1 MKRKFTAG
9 PWAVNPFVAQ
19 VDAFGS
25 DGRPLAVCQLLWP
38 TDERSEAETEANG
51 HLIAAAPD
59 LYDALKACVGLIEGA
74 IASKRPD
81 ADDVE
86 LVPGGSYM
94 LSDARAAIAK
104 AEGLHS

>member
-1 MKRKFTAG
+1 MERKFTAG

-25 DGRPLAVCQLLWP
+25 DGPLAVCQLLWP

-51 HLIAAAPD
+51 HLISAAPD
-59 LYDALKACVGLIEGA
+59 LYEALKAAVECGMVPNSS
-74 IASKRPD
+74 ASDGGPNTKILQVRV
-81 ADDVE
+81 ADQI
-86 LVPGGSYM
+86 
-94 LSDARAAIAK
+94 RAAIAK